1 MKIMLSQLRRII
13 KEELSDLTMSR
24 SELAIIKKA
33 AKFIKAN
40 KPLAEY
46 EEMTEREQSALFSS
60 ILDLLGAEDTPR
72 MVGLIKKEL
81 GWLMTTSRD
90 EQEYAL

>member
-24 SELAIIKKA
+24 SELAIVKKA
-33 AKFIKAN
+33 ANFIKAN
-40 KPLAEY
+40 MPLAVY
-46 EEMTEREQSALFSS
+46 EEITEREQFELAATQLRRSRM
-60 ILDLLGAEDTPR
+60 EVTPR

-81 GWLMTTSRD
+81 GWLMASFRD
-90 EQEYAL
+90 E

>member
-24 SELAIIKKA
+24 SELAIVKKA
-33 AKFIKAN
+33 ANFIKAN
-40 KPLAEY
+40 MPLAEY
-46 EEMTEREQSALFSS
+46 EEMTEREQFALAATQLRRSRM
-60 ILDLLGAEDTPR
+60 EVTPR

-81 GWLMTTSRD
+81 GWLMASFRD
-90 EQEYAL
+90 E

>member
-24 SELAIIKKA
+24 SERDIVKKA
-33 AKFIKAN
+33 ANFIKAN
-40 KPLAEY
+40 MPLAEY
-46 EEMTEREQSALFSS
+46 EEMTEREQFALAATQLRRSR
-60 ILDLLGAEDTPR
+60 AEVTPR

-81 GWLMTTSRD
+81 GWLMASFRD
-90 EQEYAL
+90 E